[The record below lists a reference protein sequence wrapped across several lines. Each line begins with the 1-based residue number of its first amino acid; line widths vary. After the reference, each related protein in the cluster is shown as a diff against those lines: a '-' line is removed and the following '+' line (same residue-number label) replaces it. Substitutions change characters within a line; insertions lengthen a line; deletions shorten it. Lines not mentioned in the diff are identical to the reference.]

1 MRLLEF
7 SSVWAL
13 VVKNAGKPFHTVTGL
28 PFTYE
33 VRGEAVYTSRTNYR
47 LTKRDFESAF
57 QQMPASGPGQF
68 NTSVHGPSYVFAILS
83 ALT

>member
-1 MRLLEF
+1 MDF

-13 VVKNAGKPFHTVTGL
+13 AVNSAGQPFYTVTGL

-33 VRGEAVYTSRTNYR
+33 VRGEAVYPSRTHYR

-57 QQMPASGPGQF
+57 QQMPVSGPGQF
-68 NTSVHGPSYVFAILS
+68 DTSVRGPSYVFAILS